1 MSSQTT
7 SQKNSFPWFNI
18 LVIFLGLAVI
28 GVFTLVGLG
37 ALVNVV
43 RFLPLTSSKAY
54 WFISRSSGVLAY
66 MLLTLAVMWGLVQSG
81 AILRPTIPPALAL
94 GLHSFLNWSAVAMV
108 GLHALILLGDNF
120 IKMSLADLVIP
131 FISPYR
137 PLAIAIGI
145 LAFYLMLMLAVS
157 FYARRWLGQKRFR
170 AFHYASFLAYLLV
183 SVHGLTAG
191 SDLNVLW
198 PLYLVSIWSVS
209 LLVVWRF
216 ANSRKA
222 AAERSTRS

>member
-7 SQKNSFPWFNI
+7 SQNNSFPWFNI
-18 LVIFLGLAVI
+18 LVIFLGLAVFS
-28 GVFTLVGLG
+28 VFVLVGLT
-37 ALVNVV
+37 ALVNLS

-108 GLHALILLGDNF
+108 GLHAFILLGDNF
-120 IKMSLADLVIP
+120 IKMTLSDLVIP
-131 FISPYR
+131 FVSPYR
-137 PLAIAIGI
+137 PLAIGLGV
-145 LAFYLMLMLAVS
+145 LAFYLMLMLSLS
-157 FYARRWLGQKRFR
+157 FYARRWLGQKTFR
-170 AFHYASFLAYLLV
+170 AFHYASFLTYLLV
-183 SVHGLTAG
+183 SVHGLTSG

-198 PLYLVSIWSVS
+198 PLYMVSIWSVS

-216 ANSRKA
+216 ANSRRM
-222 AAERSTRS
+222 AAERTGHS

>member
-1 MSSQTT
+1 
-7 SQKNSFPWFNI
+7 
-18 LVIFLGLAVI
+18 
-28 GVFTLVGLG
+28 
-37 ALVNVV
+37 
-43 RFLPLTSSKAY
+43 
-54 WFISRSSGVLAY
+54 
-66 MLLTLAVMWGLVQSG
+66 
-81 AILRPTIPPALAL
+81 
-94 GLHSFLNWSAVAMV
+94 MV

-137 PLAIAIGI
+137 PLAIALGI

-170 AFHYASFLAYLLV
+170 AFHYASFVAYLLV
-183 SVHGLTAG
+183 SLHGLTAG

-216 ANSRKA
+216 ANSRKT
-222 AAERSTRS
+222 AAERSPRS